1 MNKVTVIG
9 SGNVGSSC
17 ALYISEKG
25 LGDVVLIDI
34 VEGLAHGTA
43 LDSVEAAPIRNYDT
57 RITGTSDFSAME
69 GSDVVVVTAGKAR
82 TPGMSRDDLLQI
94 NAKII
99 ASVSKEI
106 ARYAPNTIVIMVSNP
121 LDVMSYVALKVTGFA
136 LKRVVGMAGV
146 LDSTRFRYFLAD
158 KLNVNVGYTT
168 ALVLGG
174 HGDSMVPLPR
184 YATVGGIPIQEL
196 LSKDDIDKLVE
207 RTRKGGAE
215 IVGYLKTGSAFWA
228 PAASAAEMVEC
239 VVRDKM
245 RILPCSAYL
254 RGQYGIEG
262 LFVGVPVKLGKNG
275 VEEIVE
281 LNLSKE
287 EGEALNSSAA
297 GVKAIIEKLEELR
310 LV

>member
-1 MNKVTVIG
+1 M
-9 SGNVGSSC
+9 
-17 ALYISEKG
+17 
-25 LGDVVLIDI
+25 
-34 VEGLAHGTA
+34 
-43 LDSVEAAPIRNYDT
+43 DSVQAAPIRNYDT
-57 RITGTSDFSAME
+57 RIQGTTDFSEMAD
-69 GSDVVVVTAGKAR
+69 SDVVVVTAGKAR

-99 ASVSKEI
+99 ASVSREI
-106 ARYAPNTIVIMVSNP
+106 AKYAPNTILIMVSNP
-121 LDVMSYVALKVTGFA
+121 LDVMCYVALKVTGFA

-158 KLNVNVGYTT
+158 KLHVSVGDTT

-184 YATVGGIPIQEL
+184 YATVCGIPIPEL
-196 LSKDDIDKLVE
+196 LEKDAIDKLVE

-215 IVGYLKTGSAFWA
+215 IVSYLKTGSAFWA
-228 PAASAAEMVEC
+228 PAAATSEMVEC

-254 RGQYGIEG
+254 RGEYGIDG

-275 VEEIVE
+275 VEEIIE
-281 LNLSKE
+281 LKLGKE
-287 EGEALNSSAA
+287 EGEALMTSAE
-297 GVKAIIEKLEELR
+297 GVRNIIEKLEELK

>member
-1 MNKVTVIG
+1 MKKVTIVG
-9 SGNVGSSC
+9 SGNVGATA
-17 ALYISEKG
+17 ALYISEKR
-25 LGDVVLIDI
+25 LADVVLIDV
-34 VEGLAHGTA
+34 VEGLAYGRA
-43 LDSVEAAPIRNYDT
+43 LDSVEAAPIRHYDT
-57 RITGTSDFSAME
+57 RIQGTSDFSAMVD
-69 GSDVVVVTAGKAR
+69 SDVVVVTAGKAR

-94 NAKII
+94 NAKIVG
-99 ASVSKEI
+99 SVAKEI
-106 ARYAPNTIVIMVSNP
+106 AKYAPNTIVIVVSNP
-121 LDVMSYVALKVTGFA
+121 LDVMCYVALKVSGFA

-158 KLNVNVGYTT
+158 KLGVNVGDTT

-184 YATVGGIPIQEL
+184 YATACGIPIQEL
-196 LSKDDIDKLVE
+196 LSKDEIDKLIE

-215 IVGYLKTGSAFWA
+215 IVSYLKTGSAFWA
-228 PAASAAEMVEC
+228 PAAATSEMVEC

-254 RGQYGIEG
+254 RGEYGIDG

-281 LNLSKE
+281 LNLAAE
-287 EGEALNSSAA
+287 EQEALASSAA
-297 GVKAIIEKLEELR
+297 GVKGIIEKIEELR

>member
-1 MNKVTVIG
+1 MKKVTVVG

-17 ALYISEKG
+17 ALYISEKR
-25 LGDVVLIDI
+25 LADVVLIDV
-34 VEGLAHGTA
+34 VEGLAHGRA

-57 RITGTSDFSAME
+57 RITGTTDFSYMMD
-69 GSDVVVVTAGKAR
+69 SDVVVVTAGKAR

-99 ASVSKEI
+99 ASVSREI
-106 ARYAPNTIVIMVSNP
+106 ARYAPNAILIMVSNP

-158 KLNVNVGYTT
+158 KLGVSVGDTT

-174 HGDSMVPLPR
+174 HGESMVPLPR
-184 YATVGGIPIQEL
+184 YATVCGIPITEL

-239 VVRDKM
+239 IIRDKM

-254 RGQYGIEG
+254 RGEYGIEG

-275 VEEIVE
+275 VEEIIE
-281 LNLSKE
+281 LSLSKE
-287 EGEALNSSAA
+287 ESEALNASAA

>member
-1 MNKVTVIG
+1 MKKVTIIG
-9 SGNVGSSC
+9 SGNVGASA
-17 ALYISEKG
+17 ALYISEKR
-25 LGDVVLIDI
+25 LANVVLIDV
-34 VEGLAHGTA
+34 VEGLAHGRA
-43 LDSVEAAPIRNYDT
+43 LDSVQAAPVRHYDT
-57 RITGTSDFSAME
+57 RIEGTTDFSAME

-106 ARYAPNTIVIMVSNP
+106 ARYAPNCILIMVSNP

-136 LKRVVGMAGV
+136 LKRVVGMAGI

-158 KLNVNVGYTT
+158 KLGVSVGDTT

-184 YATVGGIPIQEL
+184 YATVCGVPIPQL
-196 LSKDDIDKLVE
+196 LSKDTIDKLIE

-215 IVGYLKTGSAFWA
+215 IVGYLKSGSAFWA

-239 VVRDKM
+239 VIRDKM

-254 RGQYGIEG
+254 RGEYGIEG

-275 VEEIVE
+275 VEQIVE
-281 LNLSKE
+281 LSLTKE
-287 EGEALNSSAA
+287 EHDALNASAA
-297 GVKAIIEKLEELR
+297 SVKSVIEKLEEMR